1 MEKKNPSQ
9 LCFDTIPE
17 IRQLSAIIFYAL
29 KKGEC
34 YDLKSFFLF
43 FFLATDKQPIL
54 TRGVRRQYLR
64 NHMFNSWYWCID
76 GNDSRDLNILTHF
89 KKGRRFSFWRV
100 CIILY
105 MVTNYS
111 KTTQVIHAIIIIIF
125 IKEGTLELVSFKYNQ
140 NWLNFFLF
148 F

>member
-1 MEKKNPSQ
+1 MLWHNSRNSTAECNNF
-9 LCFDTIPE
+9 LC
-17 IRQLSAIIFYAL
+17 L
-29 KKGEC
+29 KKRVM
-34 YDLKSFFLF
+34 LRFKVFFSL

-89 KKGRRFSFWRV
+89 KRGRRFSFWRV

-125 IKEGTLELVSFKYNQ
+125 IKEGTLESVSFKYNQ
-140 NWLNFFLF
+140 NWLNFSF